1 MEARVIE
8 RYENK
13 GQVKEVRSLL
23 LDTYKPEPFDRK
35 GHNFISHHPPPFMQ
49 KDPMEQWAH
58 TITGQLEIIPVPGD
72 HMSAL
77 QPPYVALLAGTIEKL
92 LPHNENG

>member
-1 MEARVIE
+1 MR
-8 RYENK
+8 N
-13 GQVKEVRSLL
+13 LL
-23 LDTYKPEPFDRK
+23 LDTYKPEAFDGKVTIFTATFR
-35 GHNFISHHPPPFMQ
+35 PQFMQ

-58 TITGQLEIIPVPGD
+58 IITGQLEIIPVPGD

-92 LPHNENG
+92 LPHSENG